1 MSERTYQDYSHPLWR
16 RLLLN
21 RESAIIALLLVVLVY
36 ASVAV
41 PKFATPA
48 TLTYLLLDVTTI
60 LIIALAMTPIM
71 ITGDIDLSVGSMVGL
86 SSVVFGV
93 TFQAGWS
100 IPLAMV
106 AALIVGALGGVL
118 NGLLVTR
125 IGLPALAVTI
135 GTMALLR
142 GIAVGLLGTTAV
154 TQFPKEWTSLAK
166 AKIPGTPVP
175 LVMIVFVVLL
185 IAFALML
192 HYSRFG
198 RGVYAIGLS
207 KDAAA
212 FYGVNVAR
220 TRLILFVL
228 SGLVA
233 ALGGIFYTLRYG
245 SARGD
250 NATGLELQVIAA
262 VVLGGV
268 SVFGGLLG
276 FINGA
281 LVAFG
286 KVPAMVIT
294 LGTLYAFRGMNV
306 WWTGS
311 NRINA
316 SDLPSGFLRLGTQ
329 QILGIPVLTI
339 IALVALIC
347 VACSSGRSPARC
359 AWQTSPPT
367 SSTSSPASCWW
378 SPWSPPRSSTGS
390 RRAAQDAS
398 TATNPQSSRHPSAD
412 HTHHQQGKV
421 Q

>member
-21 RESAIIALLLVVLVY
+21 RESAIIALLVVVLVY

-268 SVFGGLLG
+268 SVFGGR
-276 FINGA
+276 GA
-281 LVAFG
+281 LHG
-286 KVPAMVIT
+286 VIAGV
-294 LGTLYAFRGMNV
+294 LLI
-306 WWTGS
+306 GS
-311 NRINA
+311 LSSA
-316 SDLPSGFLRLGTQ
+316 LRLANVTADVINIITGVLLVVSVVATSVIDWVKARRTRRLNRNQ
-329 QILGIPVLTI
+329 PTKQPAPV
-339 IALVALIC
+339 
-347 VACSSGRSPARC
+347 G
-359 AWQTSPPT
+359 
-367 SSTSSPASCWW
+367 
-378 SPWSPPRSSTGS
+378 
-390 RRAAQDAS
+390 
-398 TATNPQSSRHPSAD
+398 
-412 HTHHQQGKV
+412 
-421 Q
+421 